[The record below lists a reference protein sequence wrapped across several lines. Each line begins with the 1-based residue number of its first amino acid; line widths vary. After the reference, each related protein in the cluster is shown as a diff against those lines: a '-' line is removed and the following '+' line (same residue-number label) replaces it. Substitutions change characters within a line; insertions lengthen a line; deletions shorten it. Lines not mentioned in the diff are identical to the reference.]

1 MEEFITLKDIDLQIR
16 KGEFVCVVGDVG
28 SGKSSL
34 FNAING
40 DMIYIPTEDLPTDLS
55 LKRDS
60 DYFAK
65 LTSKLLKG
73 TLSDIPIG
81 VQGSISYVE
90 QQAWIQNM
98 TIRENILFGQSY
110 NQEKYQEVIK
120 CCQLA
125 RDLEILPAG
134 DLTEIGERGI
144 NLSGG

>member
-40 DMIYIPTEDLPTDLS
+40 DMIYIPTDNLPTDLS

-110 NQEKYQEVIK
+110 NQEKY
-120 CCQLA
+120 
-125 RDLEILPAG
+125 
-134 DLTEIGERGI
+134 
-144 NLSGG
+144 